1 MSAIAVFDGP
11 KVKGTVCFKESDTWT
26 TITLCLSGLKKNAKH
41 GFHIHEYGDLSNG
54 CESMG
59 PHFNPY
65 KKNHGGPRSSERHV
79 GDLGNIE
86 TDRTGSAKYSFRDSA
101 IKLHGKANIIGRGLV
116 IHSDPDD
123 FGVGGHDLSLTTG
136 NSGKRLACS
145 VIALKGPNRPRDS
158 HS

>member
-1 MSAIAVFDGP
+1 MSAIAIFNGP
-11 KVKGTVCFKESDTWT
+11 KVKGTVCFKEGETWT
-26 TITLCLSGLKKNAKH
+26 TITLCISGLKKNAKH

-59 PHFNPY
+59 PHFNPF

-86 TDRTGSAKYSFRDSA
+86 TDGMGCAKYSFRDSV
-101 IKLHGKANIIGRGLV
+101 IKLSGKTNIVGRGLV

-123 FGVGGHDLSLTTG
+123 FGLSGHELSLTTG
-136 NSGKRLACS
+136 NSGKRVACA
-145 VIALKGPNRPRDS
+145 VIALKGLNRPQGS